1 MPVDKI
7 PASLSTTLHI
17 ESMPNIATVL
27 KEEIRRLARKEA
39 KTQVATLRKTT
50 TQHRRD
56 IAALK
61 RQLKEQERRNAR
73 LEKALAIGMASGAD
87 APSADTAPR
96 FSPTWLAKHRAK
108 LGISA
113 AGYAKLVG
121 VSALTIYNWEKGKNR
136 PRNAQLEA
144 LATVRSMGKKQAMAR
159 LQQRGGKRRKRAKKA

>member
-1 MPVDKI
+1 
-7 PASLSTTLHI
+7 
-17 ESMPNIATVL
+17 MPNLAAVL

-61 RQLKEQERRNAR
+61 RQLKEQERRNAK
-73 LEKALAIGMASGAD
+73 LERALARGIAGGVH
-87 APSADTAPR
+87 APNADTAPR

-113 AGYAKLVG
+113 ADYAKLVG
-121 VSALTIYNWEKGKNR
+121 VSELTIYNWEKGKNR
-136 PRNAQLEA
+136 PRNAQLQA
-144 LATVRSMGKKQAMAR
+144 LAAVRGLGKRQVVAR
-159 LQQRGGKRRKRAKKA
+159 LQQRGGKRRKRSKKA

>member
-1 MPVDKI
+1 
-7 PASLSTTLHI
+7 
-17 ESMPNIATVL
+17 MPNLASVL
-27 KEEIRRLARKEA
+27 KQEIRRLARKEA
-39 KTQVATLRKTT
+39 KAQVATLRKTT

-73 LEKALAIGMASGAD
+73 LEKALASGMAAGAK
-87 APSADTAPR
+87 APDGAAVPR

-113 AGYAKLVG
+113 ADYAQLVG
-121 VSALTIYNWEKGKNR
+121 VSGLTIYNWEKGENR
-136 PRNAQLEA
+136 PRTAQLEA
-144 LATVRSMGKKQAMAR
+144 LATVRSIGKRQAMAR

>member
-1 MPVDKI
+1 
-7 PASLSTTLHI
+7 
-17 ESMPNIATVL
+17 MPNLAAVL

-39 KTQVATLRKTT
+39 KAQVATLRKTT

-73 LEKALAIGMASGAD
+73 LEKALASGMAAGAKAPD
-87 APSADTAPR
+87 AVAVPR

-108 LGISA
+108 LGLSA
-113 AGYAKLVG
+113 TEYAKLVG
-121 VSALTIYNWEKGKNR
+121 VSGLTIYNWEKGKTR
-136 PRNAQLEA
+136 PRAAQLEA
-144 LATVRSMGKKQAMAR
+144 LATVRGMGKRQVVAR